1 MFVVIVGCSE
11 VGFFLSRS
19 LAATGHEVA
28 IIEREPQ
35 RYQLLT
41 ENMGMVA
48 LLGDGADPEVLQ
60 RAGVQR
66 ADAVIA
72 LTGVDATNLVICQLA
87 KSVHN
92 ATRTVTIV
100 KDPKNEPIFEEL
112 GIDVV
117 VNWVQLAL
125 TALEAGVPGQP
136 LRHLIQLPQTGT
148 EVVYVSVPNGA
159 DVVGKRLGELNMPP
173 DSFVS
178 LIVKKGKASMP
189 GSQTV
194 VEADDEVVAVT
205 PAGFEQVLYD
215 IFTGV

>member
-28 IIEREPQ
+28 VIERQPQ

-48 LLGDGADPEVLQ
+48 LLGDGADPEVLH
-60 RAGVQR
+60 RAGVER
-66 ADAVIA
+66 ADAVVA

-87 KSVHN
+87 KSVHHS
-92 ATRTVTIV
+92 TRTVTIV
-100 KDPKNEPIFEEL
+100 KDPKNGPIFEEL

-117 VNWVQLAL
+117 VNWVHLAL
-125 TALEAGVPGQP
+125 TALEAGVPGEP
-136 LRHLIQLPQTGT
+136 LRHLIQIPQTDT
-148 EVVYVSVPNGA
+148 EVVYVSVPPAA
-159 DVVGKRLGELNMPP
+159 DVVGKRLGELDMPP

-178 LIVKKGKASMP
+178 LIIKRGKASLP
-189 GSQTV
+189 ASQTV

-205 PAGFEQVLYD
+205 PTGYEQVLYD